1 MHEIVS
7 GRSTSHIFISVNPN
21 NPPHEP
27 GQIQTNA
34 RGLSMSAASLL
45 SSALGGHDLI
55 RVFVGIID
63 DGLN

>member
-1 MHEIVS
+1 
-7 GRSTSHIFISVNPN
+7 
-21 NPPHEP
+21 
-27 GQIQTNA
+27 
-34 RGLSMSAASLL
+34 MSAASLL